1 MFDSFQATK
10 SEIHK
15 WKCVIIINSNMSNS
29 GSSNKFNDP
38 TLPGYDPSRPAGTAQ
53 STSSQSSQPKP
64 SSQPSSS
71 SSINKF
77 NDPTLPGYDPSRPA
91 GTAQSTSSQSSQP
104 SSSSS
109 INKFNDPTLPGYDP
123 SRPVGSEQYEQ
134 VAQRPQYNP
143 PPRSS
148 LPPHLRGYFPAPK
161 L

>member
-1 MFDSFQATK
+1 MIERSRPTK

-15 WKCVIIINSNMSNS
+15 WKCVIIIIRNMSNN

-53 STSSQSSQPKP
+53 SASSP
-64 SSQPSSS
+64 S
-71 SSINKF
+71 
-77 NDPTLPGYDPSRPA
+77 T
-91 GTAQSTSSQSSQP
+91 QP

-134 VAQRPQYNP
+134 VPEKPPEKPRYTP

-148 LPPHLRGYFPAPK
+148 LPPHLRGYFPAPR

>member
-29 GSSNKFNDP
+29 GSSNKYNDP

-53 STSSQSSQPKP
+53 STS
-64 SSQPSSS
+64 
-71 SSINKF
+71 
-77 NDPTLPGYDPSRPA
+77 RP
-91 GTAQSTSSQSSQP
+91 SSQP

-123 SRPVGSEQYEQ
+123 SRPVGSEQYEH